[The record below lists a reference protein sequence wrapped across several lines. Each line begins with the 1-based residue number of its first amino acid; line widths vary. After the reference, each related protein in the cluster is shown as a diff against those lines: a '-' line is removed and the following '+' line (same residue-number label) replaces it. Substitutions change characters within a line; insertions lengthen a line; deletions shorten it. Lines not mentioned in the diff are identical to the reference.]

1 MAISRDEFKKVLL
14 DLLKTDNSLREQVY
28 SIITQAP
35 PTKREIETL
44 TREIKNLTDAMT
56 KLSANFEKSLELMV
70 KRMDSFENEMRLLR
84 EETAKRMDSF
94 EKSLEL
100 MVKRMDSFEKSL
112 ELMVKRMDSFEK
124 SMGIFDEEMR
134 KSREEFRIIASALG
148 ARWGF
153 AAEESFREAIRGIL
167 GSMGFKVEKWEVYD
181 DEGVVFGA
189 PGVVEV
195 DVLVRDKEHM
205 LIEIKSSMSKSDVA
219 ALVYKAKLYEKLVGV
234 KPSLSIV
241 SPFVEDDAKE
251 RALMEKIKIYT
262 RVREFKPV

>member
-35 PTKREIETL
+35 PTKREIESL
-44 TREIKNLTDAMT
+44 TREIKNLTETMT
-56 KLSANFEKSLELMV
+56 KLSVSFEKSLELMV

-84 EETAKRMDSF
+84 EETSKRMDSF
-94 EKSLEL
+94 ERSLEL
-100 MVKRMDSFEKSL
+100 MS
-112 ELMVKRMDSFEK
+112 KRMDSFEK
-124 SMGIFDEEMR
+124 SMGIFEEEMR

-181 DEGVVFGA
+181 DGGVVFGA

-195 DVLVRDKEHM
+195 DVLVRDKEHL

-262 RVREFKPV
+262 RVREFKPA